1 MKLHITN
8 DEKNKITG
16 IETLV
21 VKNNSIE
28 ELQTVIDNSCTFI
41 FLDNATDCM
50 DYENAVKTIFDTIR
64 KVRLNGEL
72 VIKGICFDKI
82 SSLYASGELDIEE
95 VNKKLCSLT
104 SFQNYANIVTA
115 LENSGFQIGTISHS
129 GLSYEIKSKRI
140 S

>member
-16 IETLV
+16 IENIV

-28 ELQTVIDNSCTFI
+28 ELQTIIDNSCTFI
-41 FLDNATDCM
+41 FLDNAMDCM

-64 KVRLNGEL
+64 KVRLGGEL

-82 SSLYASGELDIEE
+82 SSLYVSGELDVEE
-95 VNKKLCSLT
+95 VNKKLCSLK

-115 LENSGFQIGTISHS
+115 LENSGFQIGTISHA
-129 GLSYEIKSKRI
+129 GLFYEIKAKRI